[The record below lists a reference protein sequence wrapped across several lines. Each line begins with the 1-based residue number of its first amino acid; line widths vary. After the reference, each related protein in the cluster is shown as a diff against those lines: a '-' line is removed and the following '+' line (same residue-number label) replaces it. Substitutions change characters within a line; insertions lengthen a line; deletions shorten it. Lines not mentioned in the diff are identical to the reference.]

1 MTKIYSKFNIYLIC
15 HILRFLFHFFS
26 IFILVIQILHT
37 ILHFFCWKYT
47 DLPTNLHT
55 CDVYL
60 SFLVSGALLL
70 HISVIQEEMS
80 SVLYSVSSAE

>member
-1 MTKIYSKFNIYLIC
+1 MTKIYYKFNIYLIC

-37 ILHFFCWKYT
+37 ILQQI
-47 DLPTNLHT
+47 LPTNLHT
-55 CDVYL
+55 WDVYL
-60 SFLVSGALLL
+60 SVLVSGALLL
-70 HISVIQEEMS
+70 HISVIQGEMS